1 VAFRKNE
8 DIGKYNRKHYITL
21 YGKLA
26 LEEAMD
32 LS

>member
-1 VAFRKNE
+1 MALRKKE
-8 DIGKYNRKHYITL
+8 AAGIRKRKKYILLLRE
-21 YGKLA
+21 LA